1 MPNPA
6 SIAQRIGQQY
16 AKIAAEEGGFSLPWW
31 SVPLLGVGAGL
42 GTYGLSRIPKLVSK
56 SRFPILRKL
65 QEMSGGEMAFH
76 ATPLERVV
84 ERAKELDIKKIP
96 ERVKKLRAETYGP
109 EVRWQHG
116 KTPETILGEEAP
128 KMVFSGYKRN
138 LPEGMINPALGPV
151 TGAEHRKMYDLA
163 RRLENKARQ
172 ARVAREFAPEM
183 MPETISI
190 QELRKMYKLPLR
202 KGKHFAEDLKAI
214 QRAAEEHLGGRALIK
229 PSAARAGGD
238 VGAASMGAFPSTSSN
253 LTDLHKR
260 WKEIEKAYR
269 KAQETESFLGAQSE
283 FTAMPGYK
291 GRLVDEMLANNAIF
305 QRKVPIKA
313 MPSGVGH
320 EYRVHVVGGR
330 AVPSMAVPWV
340 EPQGLLDRLSQKLMA
355 RRAARWAQK
364 QVDLLP
370 EEYKG
375 ISMGMDVV
383 PLQGGGF
390 RALELNPGGQSGFLD
405 FPGSAQK
412 LYRTLTGRSTK
423 EVAMDRA
430 IKAGLGT
437 TGVAGIGAAT
447 TD

>member
-16 AKIAAEEGGFSLPWW
+16 AKIAAEEEGFSLPWW

-42 GTYGLSRIPKLVSK
+42 GTYGLSRIPKLVSE
-56 SRFPILRKL
+56 SRYPILRKL

-76 ATPLERVV
+76 ATDLDKVV
-84 ERAKELDIKKIP
+84 ERIKELGKELGNKKLP
-96 ERVKKLRAETYGP
+96 ARVKVLRDAIYGP

-116 KTPETILGEEAP
+116 KMPETILGEEAP

-151 TGAEHRKMYDLA
+151 TGAEHRKTYDLA
-163 RRLENKARQ
+163 HRFENKAFQ
-172 ARVAREFAPEM
+172 ARVSREFAPEM
-183 MPETISI
+183 MPETITI
-190 QELRKMYKLPLR
+190 QELRKLYKLPLR
-202 KGKHFAEDLKAI
+202 EGRHLAEDLKAI
-214 QRAAEEHLGGRALIK
+214 QRAAKEHLGGKALIK
-229 PSAARAGGD
+229 PSAPRAGGD
-238 VGAASMGAFPSTSSN
+238 PGYASLGAFPSTSSDLAN
-253 LTDLHKR
+253 LNKR
-260 WKEIEKAYR
+260 WKEMGKDYSR
-269 KAQETESFLGAQSE
+269 K
-283 FTAMPGYK
+283 TAPGYK

-330 AVPSMAVPWV
+330 AVPSMTVPWV
-340 EPQGLLDRLSQKLMA
+340 QPQSLLDRLSQKFMA
-355 RRAARWAQK
+355 RRVTRWAQK
-364 QVDLLP
+364 QIDLLP
-370 EEYKG
+370 EKYKG

-405 FPGSAQK
+405 FPGSAHK
-412 LYRTLTGRSTK
+412 LYRAVTGRSTP
-423 EVAMDRA
+423 EIALNRA
-430 IKAGLGT
+430 VQAGLGT
-437 TGVAGIGAAT
+437 AGVAGITSAV